1 MSKLNTDYFARC
13 IATLKLAFDSMNQQA
28 PDSVPYDI
36 L

>member
-13 IATLKLAFDSMNQQA
+13 INA
-28 PDSVPYDI
+28 PLPQFMVIERS